1 MLIALIITVVLIVA
15 VSALALCKAAGD
27 ADRQYEE
34 MYIRHMKEKAH
45 EAAQHAADSAPAIH
59 EG

>member
-1 MLIALIITVVLIVA
+1 MLIALIIAVVLIVA

-34 MYIRHMKEKAH
+34 MYIRYLKEQAN
-45 EAAQHAADSAPAIH
+45 EAAQHAAGTAPAIH

>member
-1 MLIALIITVVLIVA
+1 MLIALIVAVVLIIA
-15 VSALALCKAAGD
+15 VSTLALCKAAGE

-34 MYIRHMKEKAH
+34 MYIRYMKEKAH
-45 EAAQHAADSAPAIH
+45 EAAQHAAGTTSAIQ

>member
-1 MLIALIITVVLIVA
+1 MLIALIVAVILIIA

-34 MYIRHMKEKAH
+34 MYICYMKEKAH
-45 EAAQHAADSAPAIH
+45 EAAQHAAGSAPAIH

>member
-1 MLIALIITVVLIVA
+1 MLIVLIVVVVLIIA
-15 VSALALCKAAGD
+15 VSTLALCKAAGD

-34 MYIRHMKEKAH
+34 MYIRYMKEKAH
-45 EAAQHAADSAPAIH
+45 EAAQHAAGSAPAIH

>member
-1 MLIALIITVVLIVA
+1 MLIALIVAVVLIIA

-34 MYIRHMKEKAH
+34 MYIRYMKEKAH
-45 EAAQHAADSAPAIH
+45 EAAQHAAGSAPAIH